1 MPLLRRLFRE
11 SKILASVTFCW
22 NKKEEF
28 ILRIAKA
35 AGTFLSGLMEQL
47 WCWLVFIR
55 GLSLTEFSSV
65 QIGHESPIQSAR
77 VRIFPEL
84 GNLEMI

>member
-1 MPLLRRLFRE
+1 
-11 SKILASVTFCW
+11 
-22 NKKEEF
+22 
-28 ILRIAKA
+28 
-35 AGTFLSGLMEQL
+35 
-47 WCWLVFIR
+47 
-55 GLSLTEFSSV
+55 LSLTEFSSV